1 MVDEERDEMVDGQ
14 VRVIKGRLQTT
25 HTYFKN
31 VQEALFGTVHQV
43 AQANGTLDA
52 FGNRLYN

>member
-1 MVDEERDEMVDGQ
+1 MVGKGWDEMVDGR

-25 HTYFKN
+25 HTHSKN

-52 FGNRLYN
+52 FENRLCN